1 MAVKH
6 AQAEAIALTHPPS
19 PLRLSPWA
27 MGCAVAG
34 FMTVLNTPLAAAEL
48 MVCYAAPE
56 SQSLGPIF
64 LQEPLRCA
72 AAHKSEERGT
82 FVDMPRGLAE
92 LYENGW
98 RLIQVLERKD
108 TQGTQFLAYL
118 ERR

>member
-1 MAVKH
+1 MARAL
-6 AQAEAIALTHPPS
+6 AQPDPVALTRAPC
-19 PLRLSPWA
+19 PLRLSPWLMRCIIIGLMA
-27 MGCAVAG
+27 AA
-34 FMTVLNTPLAAAEL
+34 NTPLAAAEL

-72 AAHKSEERGT
+72 AAHKAEERGT

-108 TQGTQFLAYL
+108 GQGTQYLAYV

>member
-1 MAVKH
+1 MARTH
-6 AQAEAIALTHPPS
+6 AQAEVSLTRAHSPP
-19 PLRLSPWA
+19 RLSPWA
-27 MGCAVAG
+27 MRCIVAG
-34 FMTVLNTPLAAAEL
+34 LMAAVNTPLAGAEL

-98 RLIQVLERKD
+98 RLIQVLERKES
-108 TQGTQFLAYL
+108 QGAQYLAYL